1 MSKFIFVTG
10 GVLSSLGKG
19 LTAAAIGTILEGMG
33 YTVSFLKLDPYLNV
47 DPGTMNPYQHGEVFV
62 TDDGAET
69 DLDLGHYERFT
80 NVRLRKHNSITAGKL
95 YARLIE
101 KERLGEFLGGTI
113 QIVPHLTDEIKAAI
127 TRASEGVDCT
137 IVEIGGTVGDIEGLP
152 FIEAIRQ
159 MGLYAHKKDCVY
171 IHLTYV
177 PYIDVA
183 SELKTKPTQHS
194 IKELRSLG
202 IQPDILICRSELPLP
217 EEIKKKIALFT
228 NVEDSSII
236 SAPDLKTV
244 YELPL
249 YLTRE
254 ALPKSI
260 AQHLGITYH
269 EPKLENWQTI
279 VNTLQL
285 LERKVKIA
293 IVGKYVSLKDAY
305 KSVHEALLHAQ
316 IPTHTRVDIAW
327 VDAESVTA
335 ETVDE
340 LLHDVDGI
348 LVPGGFGDRGVEG
361 KIVAVRYARENKVPF
376 FGICLGMQVAVIEF
390 ARSVLGLQQA
400 HSTEFMPATRFS
412 VVDMMHEQKTVA
424 QKGGTMRLGA
434 QVCQLKAE
442 SKAAHLYQQQT
453 IAERHRHRYEFN
465 PIYVPL
471 YEQAGFMVSG
481 VHETQNLPEVIEIPE
496 HPHFI
501 ACQFHPELL
510 SKPYQAHPLFVGLVE
525 AAKQRTEKTREKSH
539 V

>member
-1 MSKFIFVTG
+1 MSKLIFVTG

-33 YTVSFLKLDPYLNV
+33 YSVSFLKLDPYLNV

-95 YARLIE
+95 YARLLE
-101 KERLGEFLGGTI
+101 KERQGDFLGGTI
-113 QIVPHLTDEIKAAI
+113 QIVPHLTDEIKDAI
-127 TRASEGVDCT
+127 NKASDGVDCT

-159 MGLYAHKKDCVY
+159 MGLYAHKKHCTY

-228 NVEDSSII
+228 NVEESSII

-249 YLTRE
+249 YLARE
-254 ALPKSI
+254 QLPQSI
-260 AQHLGITYH
+260 AHHLGITYKDPQLAH
-269 EPKLENWQTI
+269 WQEI
-279 VNTLQL
+279 VATLQS
-285 LERKVKIA
+285 LEKKVKIA
-293 IVGKYVSLKDAY
+293 IVGKYILLKDAY
-305 KSVHEALLHAQ
+305 KSVYEALLHAQ
-316 IPTHTRVDIAW
+316 IPTKTKVEIVW
-327 VDAESVTA
+327 VHAEEVTQ
-335 ETVDE
+335 ETVDT
-340 LLHDVDGI
+340 LLQDVDGI

-361 KIVAVRYARENKVPF
+361 KIVAVQYAREKKIPF

-390 ARSVLGLQQA
+390 ARSVLGLKQA
-400 HSTEFMPATRFS
+400 HSTEFVPATRYS
-412 VVDMMHEQKTVA
+412 VVDMMHEQKSVS
-424 QKGGTMRLGA
+424 QKGGTMRLGV
-434 QVCQLKAE
+434 QICHLKAD
-442 SKAAHLYQQQT
+442 SKAAQLYQCAT

-471 YEQAGFMVSG
+471 YEQAGFIVSG
-481 VHETQNLPEVIEIPE
+481 LHETQNLPEMIEIPE

-501 ACQFHPELL
+501 ACQFHPELQ
-510 SKPYQAHPLFVGLVE
+510 SKPYQPHPLFVGLIE
-525 AAKQRTEKTREKSH
+525 AAKKQKG